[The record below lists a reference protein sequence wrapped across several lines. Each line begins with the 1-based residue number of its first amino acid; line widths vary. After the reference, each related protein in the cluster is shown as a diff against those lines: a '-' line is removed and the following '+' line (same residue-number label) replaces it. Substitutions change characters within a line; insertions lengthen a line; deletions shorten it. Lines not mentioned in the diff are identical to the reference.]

1 MACCKAL
8 AFIGSPA
15 AQLLLN
21 QVVKVSIQTRR
32 CSSNLCSE
40 LDRCQVQ
47 IQPGCF
53 GRHVSGEQSDIFER
67 DTSRF
72 ERRQPLVAESMR
84 VQLRELERDSQCID
98 HVIEGASDE
107 RATGITRRLRDEHR
121 PTLIEG
127 ERVDQSPT
135 LVVQVVVQ
143 HALGDR

>member
-1 MACCKAL
+1 MGMRHTGRVGMARCKAL

-53 GRHVSGEQSDIFER
+53 GRHVSGEQCNIFER

-72 ERRQPLVAESMR
+72 ERRQPLMAERMR

-98 HVIEGASDE
+98 DAMEGASAE
-107 RATGITRRLRDEHR
+107 
-121 PTLIEG
+121 
-127 ERVDQSPT
+127 
-135 LVVQVVVQ
+135 
-143 HALGDR
+143 

>member
-40 LDRCQVQ
+40 LDRCKVE

-53 GRHVSGEQSDIFER
+53 GRHVSGEQGDIFER

-72 ERRQPLVAESMR
+72 ERRQPLVAERMR
-84 VQLRELERDSQCID
+84 VQLRELECRRTWDP
-98 HVIEGASDE
+98 E
-107 RATGITRRLRDEHR
+107 RWR
-121 PTLIEG
+121 PEI
-127 ERVDQSPT
+127 
-135 LVVQVVVQ
+135 
-143 HALGDR
+143 